1 MKWIVTFVLGF
12 VCVACCEQEALA
24 RGGRWSRGGGHSTV
38 ASSSSSSGLT
48 VSIDPQAQQIAQA
61 RANAMA
67 QYRIQS
73 GHNIPNA
80 PSWQSAPGARGEGV
94 GYGGGSHQSTPTC
107 IVGSVVI
114 ADAAA
119 YNGGWYRVRIFR

>member
-24 RGGRWSRGGGHSTV
+24 RGGRWSRGSSHSTV
-38 ASSSSSSGLT
+38 AASSSGLS
-48 VSIDPQAQQIAQA
+48 VAIDPQAQQIAQA

-67 QYRIQS
+67 QYRIS
-73 GHNIPNA
+73 AGHNIPNA
-80 PSWQSAPGARGEGV
+80 PNWQSAPGARGEGV
-94 GYGGGSHQSTPTC
+94 GYGGGDHHSTPTC

-114 ADAAA
+114 GDAAA
-119 YNGGWYRVRIFR
+119 YNGTWYRVRIFR